1 MSVAALLM
9 IVGAGALHAGWNALT
24 KKSADQLAFCW
35 GLTTAIAVIF
45 AIPSLGIVLVDGF
58 DTAGLW
64 FMIVSGLIHIGYF
77 SLLAASY
84 RTAELGLAYP
94 VSRGTGVL
102 LIPIASA
109 VLFEEAPRAVAWIG
123 IALIAGGIIWLHEGV
138 FRSAYHRL
146 GWRGVIS
153 WFALANGIV
162 IATYSLIDARGVKY
176 INPAVYNYGQMTIA
190 AIGLSTYFLWT
201 GSTDRLRPVLV
212 NPRAAI
218 LAGIGSFVTYSVVLA
233 ATRIAPVAYVGP
245 MREISI
251 VFGVIIGARFLGERL
266 SPARMAGAGLIVLG
280 ILTIKLVG

>member
-1 MSVAALLM
+1 MSLAALLM
-9 IVGAGALHAGWNALT
+9 IIGAGALHAGWNALT
-24 KKSADQLAFCW
+24 KKSSDQLAFCW

-45 AIPSLGIVLVDGF
+45 AIPSLGIALTGGFHRDGLGLMVL
-58 DTAGLW
+58 
-64 FMIVSGLIHIGYF
+64 SGLIHIGYF

-109 VLFEEAPRAVAWIG
+109 ILFEEAPREVAWIG
-123 IALIAGGIIWLHEGV
+123 IGLIAGGIIWLHEGV
-138 FRSAYHRL
+138 FRSAWKRL

-162 IATYSLIDARGVKY
+162 IATYSLIDARGVQH
-176 INPAVYNYGQMTIA
+176 INPALYNYGQMTIA
-190 AIGLSTYFLWT
+190 AFGLTLYFVWTRSTE
-201 GSTDRLRPVLV
+201 RLRPVLAS
-212 NPRAAI
+212 PRAAI
-218 LAGIGSFVTYSVVLA
+218 LAGIGSFVTYTVVLA
-233 ATRIAPVAYVGP
+233 ATRLAPVAYVGP

-251 VFGVIIGARFLGERL
+251 VFGVFIGARFLGERL
-266 SPARMAGAGLIVLG
+266 STDRLAGAGLILLG